1 MHADGYYEKDNE
13 YFYCNYGMGSD
24 GNLGTYCAE
33 LSCKQSMYLTIN
45 MEADYSWGSEVGDE
59 VQIPVFW
66 SIYKLYKDGTK
77 SLIYKSDSEMKT
89 DTYELICSSG
99 DVLQIGDENGG
110 ANFIIDV
117 YSYSTTHQPDTTFTA
132 PEWAIGDE
140 VSLVNNNKYD
150 KCAKITS
157 INHNEITLD
166 SLPFTE
172 ILIPDEIAFDDY
184 TILNVAKP
192 TKGVID
198 FGMCSHAEGSNN
210 QVINYE
216 AHVEGSW
223 NIAYGRG
230 AHAEGMQNEAA
241 YCSHAEGR
249 LNKAKGTHSHAE
261 GYLTVAENT
270 NTHTEGRETFAG
282 GYAAHAEGLSSKA
295 TGDESHAEGI
305 RTEAAGQ
312 GSHAEGYETAVYK
325 DTTYGHAEGNQTKV
339 SANGAHAEGYKTEAG
354 GKYSHTEGYQSKVL
368 EGIGAH
374 AEGHTTTV
382 EGQGAHAEGVST
394 YAKNEA
400 AHAEGYRTEA
410 SGMGAHAEG
419 NYNSNLKDKSG
430 KQIYTI
436 SSGKGAHAE
445 GNSTTA
451 SGEGAHSE
459 GNGSSAIGNY
469 SHAEGNQT
477 KVYGRGAHAEGYN
490 TEAGLVDGSAG
501 HYSHAEGNN
510 TKAQA
515 NNAHA
520 EGTNTTASKEAAHA
534 EGYYS
539 IASGNYSH
547 AGGKYTIASAEA
559 QTAIGKYN
567 KENADA
573 LFIVGDG
580 TGTDASKR
588 RNVFEVIS
596 TSSKR
601 GIRIG
606 DSTIL
611 NAEDLSILIANI
623 NYIKRIAELE
633 ARIVA
638 LESGATLIKFTIEGK
653 EYAAEEGM
661 TFYEWCQSGYA
672 PSNAECESEDDQLH
686 VDGYPI
692 ESAYGYTVIE
702 DGAVYYNN

>member
-1 MHADGYYEKDNE
+1 MGQDG
-13 YFYCNYGMGSD
+13 SQ
-24 GNLGTYCAE
+24 GTYCAE

-45 MEADYSWGSEVGDE
+45 MEADYSWDSEEWDE

-77 SLIYKSDSEMKT
+77 SLIYKSDSEMET
-89 DTYELICSSG
+89 DTYELICSSE

-117 YSYSTTHQPDTTFTA
+117 YSYSAPHQLDTTFTA
-132 PEWAIGDE
+132 PEWEKGDE

-184 TILNVAKP
+184 TILNVTKP
-192 TKGVID
+192 TKGAID

-216 AHVEGSW
+216 AHAEGSW

-241 YCSHAEGR
+241 YCSHVEGR
-249 LNKAKGTHSHAE
+249 LNKAKGIHSHAE
-261 GYLTVAENT
+261 GYLTIAENT
-270 NTHTEGRETFAG
+270 NTHAEGRETFAG

-312 GSHAEGYETAVYK
+312 GSHAEGYETVVYK
-325 DTTYGHAEGNQTKV
+325 DTTNGHAEGNQTKV

-374 AEGHTTTV
+374 SEGHTTTV

-400 AHAEGYRTEA
+400 AHAEGYKTQA
-410 SGMGAHAEG
+410 SEIGAHAEG
-419 NYNSNLKDKSG
+419 NYNSNIKDKSG
-430 KQIYTI
+430 KQIYTT

-451 SGEGAHSE
+451 SGEGTHSE
-459 GNGSSAIGNY
+459 GNGSSATGNY

-477 KVYGRGAHAEGYN
+477 KAYGRGAHAEGYN
-490 TEAGLVDGSAG
+490 TEAGSVDGSVG
-501 HYSHAEGNN
+501 HYSHAEGSN

-515 NNAHA
+515 NYAHA
-520 EGTNTTASKEAAHA
+520 EGNSTTASKEA
-534 EGYYS
+534 
-539 IASGNYSH
+539 SH
-547 AGGKYTIASAEA
+547 AGGKGTIASAEA

-567 KENADA
+567 KENTNA

-580 TGTDASKR
+580 TDTSVNKR

-596 TSSKR
+596 TSSER
-601 GIRIG
+601 GIKVG
-606 DSTIL
+606 DSAIL
-611 NAEDLSILIANI
+611 NAEDLSTLIANI
-623 NYIKRIAELE
+623 NYIKRIAKLE
-633 ARIVA
+633 ARIAA
-638 LESGATLIKFTIEGK
+638 LESGGELITFTINDYDFVDHEFT
-653 EYAAEEGM
+653 ARAGM
-661 TFYEWCQSGYA
+661 TWEEFVNSEYNTNNETEVMDVEVRYRTVAITGQNGDYVTPQDLIIA
-672 PSNAECESEDDQLH
+672 GVTYNAHE
-686 VDGYPI
+686 
-692 ESAYGYTVIE
+692 
-702 DGAVYYNN
+702 